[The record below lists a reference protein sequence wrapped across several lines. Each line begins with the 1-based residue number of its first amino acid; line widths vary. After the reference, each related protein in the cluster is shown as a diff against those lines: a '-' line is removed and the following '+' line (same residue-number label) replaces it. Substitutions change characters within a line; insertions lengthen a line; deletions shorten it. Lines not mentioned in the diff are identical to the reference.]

1 MQPIPYEAIPGSD
14 TTSIILKL
22 TIGLLI
28 GAAGAVFILA
38 SKKKEELEPSRHGKK
53 RAELNGYIGLAA
65 VIMGLVLI
73 STGFGP
79 LLRSGPEYS
88 QVYHQTESVQKE
100 IQKSYGL
107 DLSFK
112 DAEALEYPSEGPK
125 AKFRVYGSF
134 EEQRQTEGKAFVS
147 RTVYLVWSDGSLG
160 LSESSDG
167 KSFSPLEPK
176 N

>member
-1 MQPIPYEAIPGSD
+1 MQPIPYEALPSD
-14 TTSIILKL
+14 GAGVITLKL
-22 TIGLLI
+22 VIGLLI
-28 GAAGAVFILA
+28 IAVGLLYSSA
-38 SKKKEELEPSRHGKK
+38 KRKKHGKK
-53 RAELNGYIGLAA
+53 TPVTDDLIGLAA
-65 VIMGLVLI
+65 IVMGFTLI
-73 STGFGP
+73 AGGLGP
-79 LLRSGPEYS
+79 FLRATPSYS
-88 QVYHQTESVQKE
+88 QVYEQTEAVQKE

-107 DLSFK
+107 ELSFK

-134 EEQRQTEGKAFVS
+134 EEQRQTQGKSFVS